1 MYVYVCIYRNFSD
14 YVKVF
19 IKINIYICILFYI
32 YYIFI
37 FLIEQVCV
45 VQQYWVDNG
54 DIGYWIGCYFK

>member
-14 YVKVF
+14 YDKVF